1 MNRMSEDEGPDV
13 TLEIE
18 HQGDIDYNPEFE
30 QLLKENGD
38 HAQVYSI
45 LHQMSH
51 VKYRSLYDKCNIPLI
66 IITAVIGFVT
76 GIGLPYVYTNTALG
90 AASVFVSIMK
100 SIVSYLKLSERSEN
114 HRICSL
120 QFAQISNEIKME
132 LSLRRNQRQPA
143 KMMLDIVKVKYKNL
157 MEVAQ
162 LLDNDVIRR
171 FREKYLSHKESSEIS
186 LPPVFSN
193 IPGIKI
199 LGADSDHEHM
209 EQMEKNLERYK
220 AEKQFERDHMESEF
234 KHVAALRAI
243 RDKYR
248 ISDRG
253 KEEQDLRASRYA
265 SPSPS
270 RPRRQ
275 NSMGEEPRAS
285 SASSSASSSA
295 LSTIPEQEAENL
307 AALAPTSPV

>member
-1 MNRMSEDEGPDV
+1 
-13 TLEIE
+13 
-18 HQGDIDYNPEFE
+18 
-30 QLLKENGD
+30 
-38 HAQVYSI
+38 
-45 LHQMSH
+45 
-51 VKYRSLYDKCNIPLI
+51 
-66 IITAVIGFVT
+66 VT
-76 GIGLPYVYTNTALG
+76 GIGMPYQYTNTALG

-171 FREKYLSHKESSEIS
+171 FREKYLSHKEDSEIS

-199 LGADSDHEHM
+199 LGADSDHEYM
-209 EQMEKNLERYK
+209 EQMEKNLQRYT

-234 KHVAALRAI
+234 KHVVAMRAI

-248 ISDRG
+248 ISERG

-265 SPSPS
+265 SPS
-270 RPRRQ
+270 RPPKRQ
-275 NSMGEEPRAS
+275 NSMGEEPRAT
-285 SASSSASSSA
+285 SSS
-295 LSTIPEQEAENL
+295 LPTIPEQESSEN
-307 AALAPTSPV
+307 LAPTSPV

>member
-1 MNRMSEDEGPDV
+1 
-13 TLEIE
+13 
-18 HQGDIDYNPEFE
+18 
-30 QLLKENGD
+30 
-38 HAQVYSI
+38 
-45 LHQMSH
+45 
-51 VKYRSLYDKCNIPLI
+51 
-66 IITAVIGFVT
+66 
-76 GIGLPYVYTNTALG
+76 
-90 AASVFVSIMK
+90 
-100 SIVSYLKLSERSEN
+100 
-114 HRICSL
+114 
-120 QFAQISNEIKME
+120 ME

-171 FREKYLSHKESSEIS
+171 FREKYLSHREASSEIS

-199 LGADSDHEHM
+199 LGADSEHEYM

-234 KHVAALRAI
+234 KHVVALRAI
-243 RDKYR
+243 REKYR

-270 RPRRQ
+270 RPKRQ

-285 SASSSASSSA
+285 SAPSSA
-295 LSTIPEQEAENL
+295 LSTIPEQEPSENP
-307 AALAPTSPV
+307 ASLAPTSPV

>member
-1 MNRMSEDEGPDV
+1 MSDDESDEIS
-13 TLEIE
+13 LEIE

-38 HAQVYSI
+38 HSQVYSI

-76 GIGLPYVYTNTALG
+76 GIGLPYQYTNTALG
-90 AASVFVSIMK
+90 AASVFVSILK
-100 SIVSYLKLSERSEN
+100 SIISYLKLSERSEN

-171 FREKYLSHKESSEIS
+171 FREKYLSHKQSSEIS

-199 LGADSDHEHM
+199 LGADSEQEHM

-234 KHVAALRAI
+234 KHVVALRAI
-243 RDKYR
+243 REKYR
-248 ISDRG
+248 ISERG
-253 KEEQDLRASRYA
+253 KEEQDPRASRYA

-270 RPRRQ
+270 RPPRRQ

-285 SASSSASSSA
+285 S
-295 LSTIPEQEAENL
+295 LPTIPEQEPENP
-307 AALAPTSPV
+307 ASLAPMSPV

>member
-1 MNRMSEDEGPDV
+1 MSDEEPDDIS
-13 TLEIE
+13 LEIE

-38 HAQVYSI
+38 HSQVYSI

-76 GIGLPYVYTNTALG
+76 GIGLPYQYTNTALG
-90 AASVFVSIMK
+90 AASVFVSILK
-100 SIVSYLKLSERSEN
+100 SIISYLKLSERSEN
-114 HRICSL
+114 HLICSL

-162 LLDNDVIRR
+162 LLDNDVIQR
-171 FREKYLSHKESSEIS
+171 FREKYLSHKDASSEIS

-199 LGADSDHEHM
+199 LGADSEHEHM

-243 RDKYR
+243 REKYR

-253 KEEQDLRASRYA
+253 KEESQDPRVSRYA
-265 SPSPS
+265 PSPS

-285 SASSSASSSA
+285 SSSSSSSSS
-295 LSTIPEQEAENL
+295 LPPIPEQEPSENP
-307 AALAPTSPV
+307 APSAPMSPV

>member
-1 MNRMSEDEGPDV
+1 M
-13 TLEIE
+13 
-18 HQGDIDYNPEFE
+18 
-30 QLLKENGD
+30 
-38 HAQVYSI
+38 
-45 LHQMSH
+45 
-51 VKYRSLYDKCNIPLI
+51 
-66 IITAVIGFVT
+66 
-76 GIGLPYVYTNTALG
+76 PYQYTNTALG
-90 AASVFVSIMK
+90 AASVFVSILK
-100 SIVSYLKLSERSEN
+100 SIISYLKLSERSEN

-171 FREKYLSHKESSEIS
+171 FREKYLSHREASSEIS

-199 LGADSDHEHM
+199 LGADSEHEYM
-209 EQMEKNLERYK
+209 EQMEKNLQRYT

-234 KHVAALRAI
+234 KHVVALRAI
-243 RDKYR
+243 REKYR

-265 SPSPS
+265 PSPS

-285 SASSSASSSA
+285 SASSSALPSSALSSSALSSSA
-295 LSTIPEQEAENL
+295 LSTIPEQEPSEN
-307 AALAPTSPV
+307 LAPTSPV